1 MNRVFSKLSYMELFA
16 YERMSVNE
24 ISHKMVVR
32 KQGKKFSTGLD
43 VKTHIRRLYVY
54 AN

>member
-32 KQGKKFSTGLD
+32 KTGKE
-43 VKTHIRRLYVY
+43 V
-54 AN
+54 